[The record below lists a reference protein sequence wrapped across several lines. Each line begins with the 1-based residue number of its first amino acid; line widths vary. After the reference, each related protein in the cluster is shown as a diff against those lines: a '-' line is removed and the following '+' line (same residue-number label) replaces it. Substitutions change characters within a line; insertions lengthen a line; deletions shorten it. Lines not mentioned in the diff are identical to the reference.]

1 MSLSD
6 IGERL
11 ADITRRLS
19 GPQVHTGDPLT
30 DIGGLLANTRRLLAD
45 TDHHAG
51 IGDALADAHSFK
63 TA

>member
-6 IGERL
+6 IGDRI

-30 DIGGLLANTRRLLAD
+30 DKGGLLVNTRDPLAD

-51 IGDALADAHSFK
+51 I
-63 TA
+63 